1 MGLLLAHARHGK
13 GYARAGLISVI
24 MIFRRTIPQIIFVA
38 TAFTLAACHKP
49 APETLAVVQTTRQTP
64 PLATPQE
71 YGSAV
76 AAWQLSAF
84 DDLSYLP
91 TFRDDS
97 EYARGWI
104 KASFYI
110 GLERFATA
118 TDDAALYAELEHM
131 TATNGYDLGRQSWHA
146 DDQAIAAV
154 YARVADRLEKP
165 KSLRHVQKAFDGI
178 LANRATNSLEFIH
191 HAKLEGAQSEAV
203 ESEGGCQKRWC
214 WADALFMAPPAWAEV
229 SRITGKEEYLN
240 YAVEETKAT
249 IEYLFDPETHLFFRD
264 SRYFEKRTENGKKVF
279 WSRGNGWVF
288 AGLARFIEALPA
300 DHPQRGYFID
310 IFQKMAAALMAVQG
324 ADGYWPTSLHDAE
337 LFKNPETSG
346 TGLIGFG
353 MAWGV
358 NNGHLTGARY
368 EACVD
373 TAWAALT
380 RAVDK
385 SGKLGWVQQVGK
397 DPKSTTENDS
407 QIYGAGAFLL
417 MASEMQDD

>member
-1 MGLLLAHARHGK
+1 M
-13 GYARAGLISVI
+13 V
-24 MIFRRTIPQIIFVA
+24 FRRAISSVIFVA
-38 TAFTLAACHKP
+38 VTSALTLSACNSAPKKPSVSQAKVQAAP
-49 APETLAVVQTTRQTP
+49 MV
-64 PLATPQE
+64 TPQE
-71 YGSAV
+71 YGTAV
-76 AAWQLSAF
+76 AAWQLSTF

-91 TFRDDS
+91 TFREDS

-110 GLERFATA
+110 GLERYANA
-118 TDDAALYAELEHM
+118 TDDEALLSTLEHM
-131 TATNGYDLGRQSWHA
+131 AATNGFDLGRQPWHA

-154 YARVADRLEKP
+154 YARVAERQEKP
-165 KSLRHVQKAFDGI
+165 KSLRHVQKAFDEI
-178 LANRATNSLEFIH
+178 LDNRATNSLEF
-191 HAKLEGAQSEAV
+191 AQGAQ
-203 ESEGGCQKRWC
+203 SEGGCQKRWC
-214 WADALFMAPPAWAEV
+214 WADAIFMAPPAWAEM
-229 SRITGKEEYLN
+229 SRVTGDAKYLD
-240 YAVEETKAT
+240 YAAQETKAT
-249 IEYLFDPETHLFFRD
+249 TTYLFDPETHLFFRD

-288 AGLARFIEALPA
+288 AGLARFIEVLPA

-324 ADGYWPTSLHDAE
+324 DNGYWPTSLHDAE

-358 NNGHLTGARY
+358 NNGHLEGERY

-373 TAWAALT
+373 NAWAALT
-380 RAVDK
+380 RAVDTN
-385 SGKLGWVQQVGK
+385 GKLGWVQQVGK

-417 MASEMQDD
+417 MASEMHNH